1 MGGLRESVPMYVHC
15 FLLTCQDIG
24 GGVTDRI
31 VIGSAFGGATSNGGV
46 CVCVEANLHSIMMT
60 SLILFPR

>member
-1 MGGLRESVPMYVHC
+1 MYIV

-46 CVCVEANLHSIMMT
+46 CVCVLKPICIQS
-60 SLILFPR
+60 